1 MIKLNLE
8 YLLIIPMSKVT
19 LALFNCISFLSLTFW
34 MSNAHAQTPSQS
46 ATVVNQL
53 QQYKVYRSTQAGAIP
68 EVKSVTQPAINHVIH
83 VNPRLF
89 SLSPNSDTVGDVA
102 SAQFG
107 CDCLTCR
114 ARALQMLQF
123 GEISLPN

>member
-1 MIKLNLE
+1 
-8 YLLIIPMSKVT
+8 MSKVT

-46 ATVVNQL
+46 TTVVNQL
-53 QQYKVYRSTQAGAIP
+53 QQYKVYRNTKAGASP
-68 EVKSVTQPAINHVIH
+68 EVKNATQPTATKVIY

-89 SLSPNSDTVGDVA
+89 SLDPSSDTVGDVA

>member
-1 MIKLNLE
+1 
-8 YLLIIPMSKVT
+8 MSKVT
-19 LALFNCISFLSLTFW
+19 LALLNCISFLSLTFW

-46 ATVVNQL
+46 TTVVNQT
-53 QQYKVYRSTQAGAIP
+53 QQFKVYRHTQAGAIP
-68 EVKSVTQPAINHVIH
+68 EVKNATQPATNHVIY

-107 CDCLTCR
+107 CDCLACR
-114 ARALQMLQF
+114 ARALQMLQT
-123 GEISLPN
+123 GEVSLPN

>member
-1 MIKLNLE
+1 
-8 YLLIIPMSKVT
+8 MSKVT
-19 LALFNCISFLSLTFW
+19 LALLNCISFLSLTFW
-34 MSNAHAQTPSQS
+34 VSNAHAQTPSQS
-46 ATVVNQL
+46 PTVVNQL
-53 QQYKVYRSTQAGAIP
+53 QQYKVYRNTKAGASP
-68 EVKSVTQPAINHVIH
+68 EVKNAAQPAATKVIYL
-83 VNPRLF
+83 NPRLF